1 MEEGLLL
8 VNDDFVILRKKDVFS
23 YDGLTAVKSFSHSVS
38 DKIKVEWVIITIIIS
53 GEAEC
58 TINGKNY
65 RVQARDIIMSLPNYV
80 LERRGGTKDL
90 SVNCLCISRS
100 LFQKG
105 ISFSSYNWDVV
116 SFLMAHPVLSLTD
129 MEYTCLSLY
138 YSLVSVK
145 IGDKD
150 KMGYKESMRCLLK
163 SFMCELY
170 GVIGRYIS
178 VGSVDYSQGN
188 NLFKGFLDILTS
200 VYPKPRS
207 VSFYAEK
214 LNVTSKYLSSVCKAT
229 CGYTA
234 SVLIHKAVT
243 KDIADLLSYSNKSI
257 KEIMVELDFP
267 SLSFF
272 GKYVKKH
279 FGVGPK
285 EYRSRHLS

>member
-80 LERRGGTKDL
+80 LERRGETKDL

-100 LFQKG
+100 LFQKS

-150 KMGYKESMRCLLK
+150 KMGYKESMRCLLN
-163 SFMCELY
+163 
-170 GVIGRYIS
+170 V
-178 VGSVDYSQGN
+178 
-188 NLFKGFLDILTS
+188 
-200 VYPKPRS
+200 VY
-207 VSFYAEK
+207 V
-214 LNVTSKYLSSVCKAT
+214 
-229 CGYTA
+229 
-234 SVLIHKAVT
+234 
-243 KDIADLLSYSNKSI
+243 
-257 KEIMVELDFP
+257 
-267 SLSFF
+267 
-272 GKYVKKH
+272 
-279 FGVGPK
+279 
-285 EYRSRHLS
+285 

>member
-1 MEEGLLL
+1 MESDVLL
-8 VNDDFVILRKKDVFS
+8 VSDDFMIVREKDALM
-23 YDGLTAVKSFSHSVS
+23 YGLEAGRNLSRMTS
-38 DKIKVEWVIITIIIS
+38 DTIKVEWVIVSIVVS

-65 RVQARDIIMSLPNYV
+65 NVKAHDIIMSLPNYV
-80 LERRGGTKDL
+80 LERQKRTDDL
-90 SVNCLCISRS
+90 SVNSLCISRS
-100 LFQKG
+100 LFQKA
-105 ISFSSYNWDVV
+105 ISLYNWDVV
-116 SFLMAHPVLSLTD
+116 SFLIAHPILSLTD

-138 YSLVSVK
+138 YSLISVK
-145 IGDKD
+145 IGDKN
-150 KMGYKESMRCLLK
+150 KLGYRESMQCLLK

-178 VGSVDYSQGN
+178 VGAVNYSQGH
-188 NLFKGFLDILTS
+188 NLFKGFLDLLTS

-207 VSFYAEK
+207 VSFYAET

-229 CGYTA
+229 CGETA
-234 SVLIHKAVT
+234 SMLIHKAVT

-285 EYRSRHLS
+285 EYRSKRLS

>member
-1 MEEGLLL
+1 MESDVLL
-8 VNDDFVILRKKDVFS
+8 VSDDFMIVREKDALM
-23 YDGLTAVKSFSHSVS
+23 YGLEAGRNLSRMTS
-38 DKIKVEWVIITIIIS
+38 DTIKVEWVIVSIVVS

-65 RVQARDIIMSLPNYV
+65 NVKAHDIIMSLPNYV
-80 LERRGGTKDL
+80 LERQKKTDDL
-90 SVNCLCISRS
+90 SVNSLCISRS
-100 LFQKG
+100 LFQKA

-116 SFLMAHPVLSLTD
+116 SFLIAHP
-129 MEYTCLSLY
+129 Y
-138 YSLVSVK
+138 YSLISVK
-145 IGDKD
+145 IGDKN
-150 KMGYKESMRCLLK
+150 KLGYRESMQCLLK

-178 VGSVDYSQGN
+178 VGAVNYSQGH
-188 NLFKGFLDILTS
+188 NLFKGFLDLLTS

-207 VSFYAEK
+207 VSFYAET

-229 CGYTA
+229 CGETA
-234 SVLIHKAVT
+234 SMLIHKAVT

-285 EYRSRHLS
+285 EYRSKRLS

>member
-1 MEEGLLL
+1 MYGLEAGRNLS
-8 VNDDFVILRKKDVFS
+8 RM
-23 YDGLTAVKSFSHSVS
+23 TS
-38 DKIKVEWVIITIIIS
+38 DTIKVEWVIVTIVVS

-65 RVQARDIIMSLPNYV
+65 NVKAHDIIISLPKDI
-80 LERRGGTKDL
+80 LERQKKTDDL
-90 SVNCLCISRS
+90 SVNSLCISRS
-100 LFQKG
+100 LFQKA

-116 SFLMAHPVLSLTD
+116 SFLIAHPVLSLTD

-138 YSLVSVK
+138 YSLISVK
-145 IGDKD
+145 IGDKN
-150 KMGYKESMRCLLK
+150 KLGYRESMQCLLK

-178 VGSVDYSQGN
+178 VGAVNYSQGH
-188 NLFKGFLDILTS
+188 NLFKGFLDLLTS

-207 VSFYAEK
+207 VSFYAET

-229 CGYTA
+229 CGETA
-234 SVLIHKAVT
+234 SMLIHKAVT

-285 EYRSRHLS
+285 EYRSKRLS

>member
-1 MEEGLLL
+1 MESDVLL
-8 VNDDFVILRKKDVFS
+8 VSDDFMIVREKDALM
-23 YDGLTAVKSFSHSVS
+23 YGLEAGRNLSRMTS
-38 DKIKVEWVIITIIIS
+38 DTIKVEWVIVSIVVS

-65 RVQARDIIMSLPNYV
+65 NVKAHDIIMSLPNYV
-80 LERRGGTKDL
+80 LERQKKTDDL
-90 SVNCLCISRS
+90 SVNSLCISRS
-100 LFQKG
+100 LFQKA
-105 ISFSSYNWDVV
+105 ISFSSYNWDVL
-116 SFLMAHPVLSLTD
+116 SFLLTD

-138 YSLVSVK
+138 YSLISVK
-145 IGDKD
+145 IGDKN
-150 KMGYKESMRCLLK
+150 KLGYRESMQCLLK

-178 VGSVDYSQGN
+178 VGAVNYSQGH
-188 NLFKGFLDILTS
+188 NLFKGFLDLLTS

-207 VSFYAEK
+207 VSFYAET

-229 CGYTA
+229 CGETA
-234 SVLIHKAVT
+234 SMLIHKAVT

-285 EYRSRHLS
+285 EYRSKRLS

>member
-8 VNDDFVILRKKDVFS
+8 VNDDFVILRAMDALS
-23 YDGLTAVKSFSHSVS
+23 DRSAVVKNLSRAASN
-38 DKIKVEWVIITIIIS
+38 KIKVEWVIITIVIS

-65 RVQARDIIMSLPNYV
+65 KVRAHDIIMSLPNYV
-80 LERRGGTKDL
+80 LERQKKTGDL

-100 LFQKG
+100 LFQKN

-163 SFMCELY
+163 SFMCALY

-229 CGYTA
+229 CGDTA

>member
-1 MEEGLLL
+1 MESDVLL
-8 VNDDFVILRKKDVFS
+8 VSDDFMIVREKDALM
-23 YDGLTAVKSFSHSVS
+23 YGLEAGRNLSRMTS
-38 DKIKVEWVIITIIIS
+38 DTIKVEWVIVSIVVS

-65 RVQARDIIMSLPNYV
+65 NVKAHDIIMSLPNYV
-80 LERRGGTKDL
+80 LERQKKTDDL
-90 SVNCLCISRS
+90 SVNSLCISRS
-100 LFQKG
+100 LF
-105 ISFSSYNWDVV
+105 SFSSYNWDVV
-116 SFLMAHPVLSLTD
+116 SFLIARPILSLTD

-138 YSLVSVK
+138 YSLISVK
-145 IGDKD
+145 IGDKN
-150 KMGYKESMRCLLK
+150 KLGYRESMQCLLK

-178 VGSVDYSQGN
+178 VGAVNYSQGH
-188 NLFKGFLDILTS
+188 NLFKGFLDLLTS

-207 VSFYAEK
+207 VSFYAET

-229 CGYTA
+229 CGETA
-234 SVLIHKAVT
+234 SMLIHKAVT

-285 EYRSRHLS
+285 EYRSKRLS

>member
-1 MEEGLLL
+1 MESDVLL
-8 VNDDFVILRKKDVFS
+8 VSDDFMIVREKDALM
-23 YDGLTAVKSFSHSVS
+23 YGLEAGRNLSRMTS
-38 DKIKVEWVIITIIIS
+38 DTIKVEWVIVSIVVS

-65 RVQARDIIMSLPNYV
+65 NVKAHDIIMSLPNYV
-80 LERRGGTKDL
+80 LERQKKTDDL
-90 SVNCLCISRS
+90 SVNSLCISRS
-100 LFQKG
+100 

-116 SFLMAHPVLSLTD
+116 SFLIAHPILSLTD

-138 YSLVSVK
+138 YSLISVK
-145 IGDKD
+145 IGDKN
-150 KMGYKESMRCLLK
+150 KLGYRESMQCLLK

-178 VGSVDYSQGN
+178 VGAVNYSQGH
-188 NLFKGFLDILTS
+188 NLFKGFLDLLTS

-207 VSFYAEK
+207 VSFYAET

-229 CGYTA
+229 CGETA
-234 SVLIHKAVT
+234 SMLIHKAVT

-285 EYRSRHLS
+285 EYRSKRLS

>member
-1 MEEGLLL
+1 MREKILALKDNSGERQQMLLTSVPVIVLILL
-8 VNDDFVILRKKDVFS
+8 VLFFEIVSEGRLLSGRNIDALLNSMFS
-23 YDGLTAVKSFSHSVS
+23 IALGAA
-38 DKIKVEWVIITIIIS
+38 
-53 GEAEC
+53 G
-58 TINGKNY
+58 
-65 RVQARDIIMSLPNYV
+65 
-80 LERRGGTKDL
+80 
-90 SVNCLCISRS
+90 
-100 LFQKG
+100 
-105 ISFSSYNWDVV
+105 V

-229 CGYTA
+229 CGDTA

>member
-1 MEEGLLL
+1 MESDVLL
-8 VNDDFVILRKKDVFS
+8 VSDDFMIVREKDALM
-23 YDGLTAVKSFSHSVS
+23 YGLEAGRNLSRMTS
-38 DKIKVEWVIITIIIS
+38 DTIKVEWGIVTIVVS

-65 RVQARDIIMSLPNYV
+65 NVKAHDIIMSLPNYV
-80 LERRGGTKDL
+80 LERQKKTDDL
-90 SVNCLCISRS
+90 SVNSLCISRS
-100 LFQKG
+100 LFQKA

-116 SFLMAHPVLSLTD
+116 SFLIAHPILSLTD

-138 YSLVSVK
+138 YSLISVK
-145 IGDKD
+145 IGDKN
-150 KMGYKESMRCLLK
+150 KLGYRESMQCLLK

-178 VGSVDYSQGN
+178 VGAVNYSQGH
-188 NLFKGFLDILTS
+188 NLFKGFLDLLTS

-207 VSFYAEK
+207 VSFYAET

-229 CGYTA
+229 CGETA
-234 SVLIHKAVT
+234 SMLIHKAVT

-285 EYRSRHLS
+285 EYRSKRLS

>member
-1 MEEGLLL
+1 MESDVLL
-8 VNDDFVILRKKDVFS
+8 VSDDFMIVREKDALM
-23 YDGLTAVKSFSHSVS
+23 YGLEAGRNLSRMTS
-38 DKIKVEWVIITIIIS
+38 DTIKVEWVIVSIVVS

-65 RVQARDIIMSLPNYV
+65 NVKAHDIIMSLPNYV
-80 LERRGGTKDL
+80 LERQKKTDDL
-90 SVNCLCISRS
+90 SVNSLCISRS
-100 LFQKG
+100 L
-105 ISFSSYNWDVV
+105 FSSYNWDVV
-116 SFLMAHPVLSLTD
+116 SFLIAHPILSLTD

-138 YSLVSVK
+138 YSLISVK
-145 IGDKD
+145 IGDKN
-150 KMGYKESMRCLLK
+150 KLGYRESMQCLLK

-178 VGSVDYSQGN
+178 VGAVNYSQGH
-188 NLFKGFLDILTS
+188 NLFKGFLDLLTS

-207 VSFYAEK
+207 VSFYAET

-229 CGYTA
+229 CGETA
-234 SVLIHKAVT
+234 SMLIHKAVT

-285 EYRSRHLS
+285 EYRSKRLS

>member
-1 MEEGLLL
+1 MESDVLL
-8 VNDDFVILRKKDVFS
+8 VSDDFMIVREKDALM
-23 YDGLTAVKSFSHSVS
+23 YGLEAGRNLSRMTS
-38 DKIKVEWVIITIIIS
+38 DTIKVEWVIVSIVVS

-65 RVQARDIIMSLPNYV
+65 NVKAHDIIMSLPNYV
-80 LERRGGTKDL
+80 LERQKKTDDL
-90 SVNCLCISRS
+90 SVNSLCISRS
-100 LFQKG
+100 LFQKA
-105 ISFSSYNWDVV
+105 ISFSLYNWDVV
-116 SFLMAHPVLSLTD
+116 SFLIAHPILSLTD
-129 MEYTCLSLY
+129 MY
-138 YSLVSVK
+138 YSLISVK
-145 IGDKD
+145 IGDKN
-150 KMGYKESMRCLLK
+150 KLGYRESMQCLLK

-178 VGSVDYSQGN
+178 VGAVNYSQGH
-188 NLFKGFLDILTS
+188 NLFKGFLDLLTS

-207 VSFYAEK
+207 VSFYAET

-229 CGYTA
+229 CGETA
-234 SVLIHKAVT
+234 SMLIHKAVT

-285 EYRSRHLS
+285 EYRSKRLS

>member
-1 MEEGLLL
+1 MYGLEAGRNLS
-8 VNDDFVILRKKDVFS
+8 RM
-23 YDGLTAVKSFSHSVS
+23 TS
-38 DKIKVEWVIITIIIS
+38 DTIKVERVIVSIVVS

-65 RVQARDIIMSLPNYV
+65 NVKAHDIIMSLPNYV
-80 LERRGGTKDL
+80 LERQKKTDDL
-90 SVNCLCISRS
+90 SVNSLCISRS
-100 LFQKG
+100 LFQKA

-116 SFLMAHPVLSLTD
+116 SFLIAHPILSLTD

-138 YSLVSVK
+138 YSLISVK
-145 IGDKD
+145 IGDKN
-150 KMGYKESMRCLLK
+150 KLGYRESMQCLLK

-170 GVIGRYIS
+170 GMIGRYIS
-178 VGSVDYSQGN
+178 VGAVNYSQGH
-188 NLFKGFLDILTS
+188 NLFKGFLDLLTS

-207 VSFYAEK
+207 VSFYAET

-229 CGYTA
+229 CGETA
-234 SVLIHKAVT
+234 SMLIHKAVT

-285 EYRSRHLS
+285 EYRSKRLS

>member
-1 MEEGLLL
+1 MESDVLL
-8 VNDDFVILRKKDVFS
+8 VSDDFMIVREKDALM
-23 YDGLTAVKSFSHSVS
+23 YGLEAGRNLSRMTS
-38 DKIKVEWVIITIIIS
+38 DTIKVEWVIVSIVVS

-65 RVQARDIIMSLPNYV
+65 NVKAHDIIMSLPNYV
-80 LERRGGTKDL
+80 LERQKKTDDL
-90 SVNCLCISRS
+90 SVNSLCISRS
-100 LFQKG
+100 LFQKA
-105 ISFSSYNWDVV
+105 ISLYNWDVV
-116 SFLMAHPVLSLTD
+116 SFLIAHPILSLTD

-138 YSLVSVK
+138 YSLISVK
-145 IGDKD
+145 IGDKN
-150 KMGYKESMRCLLK
+150 KLGYRESMQCLLK

-178 VGSVDYSQGN
+178 VGAVNYSQGH
-188 NLFKGFLDILTS
+188 NLFKEFLDLLTS

-207 VSFYAEK
+207 VSFYAET

-229 CGYTA
+229 CGETA
-234 SVLIHKAVT
+234 SMLIHKAVT

-285 EYRSRHLS
+285 EYRSKRLS